1 MFRRVTREK
10 QTRKGLD
17 GSITQSMMAWQNRR
31 SLQENSEA
39 MLALSKTKGE
49 ETLYFLQYSCFSL
62 YNLSYSILLR
72 FLENR
77 LGTGICLF
85 HIIRLQSNRW
95 FYFEISLLQ
104 AISLSLSLSLP
115 LSLSL
120 YLPIYLSISLS
131 ISTYLSLSLFLSL
144 PHSLSLT
151 LSLCLSLPRTLYRLL
166 SFSISLFFRESTWTC
181 RYFSKENCWASA
193 EYCEVRRLTDRQR
206 SRQIIR
212 QTNRQM
218 KNRQTDRQT
227 DR

>member
-120 YLPIYLSISLS
+120 FLFLSIYLSTYLSPSLSLPIYL
-131 ISTYLSLSLFLSL
+131 YLYFS
-144 PHSLSLT
+144 PSLT
-151 LSLCLSLPRTLYRLL
+151 LSLSLSP
-166 SFSISLFFRESTWTC
+166 SVSLFLVHSIACFLSQSH
-181 RYFSKENCWASA
+181 FSLGRARGPAGISA
-193 EYCEVRRLTDRQR
+193 KKTAGQVQSIAR
-206 SRQIIR
+206 
-212 QTNRQM
+212 
-218 KNRQTDRQT
+218 
-227 DR
+227 